1 MSEMQVKKASSFWLY
16 LTCFC
21 YFYGHKIR
29 KTIVAALNLPLH
41 IARRY
46 LFSRKTHNAIN
57 VISMVSVFGVA
68 VAVAA
73 LICTMSVYN
82 GFQTLLGSLYSN
94 FDPQLKIKI
103 IEGKTFKTDSKAFEK
118 IRKHQDI
125 AVFCETLEENALV
138 QYKDAQTSATIKGVS
153 DNFSQLTQINKIL
166 YSGRFVLNEYD
177 FNYATIGVGLAGI
190 LGTGSSFIDPI
201 TINAPKRLGV
211 INLANPAASFKTA
224 QILLSGTFGIN
235 QPDYDNSLVLVPIAF
250 ARNLF
255 EYTDEVTAVEIKLKE
270 GVNLEATKRTF
281 KKILGNTYSVQDIT
295 EQKADFYRI
304 NRIEKWMTYLILSF
318 ILLIALFNVIGSLSM
333 LILEKK
339 EDAQTLNELGADSK
353 TIRRI
358 FLYEGRMIAFS
369 GAILG
374 IIIGSALCLLQEH
387 YGLLKLGGGGNYIVD
402 AYPVKL
408 LLKDILMVL
417 VTVLVVSI
425 PSTWWPV
432 KAYFKKNGKAE
443 A

>member
-1 MSEMQVKKASSFWLY
+1 
-16 LTCFC
+16 
-21 YFYGHKIR
+21 
-29 KTIVAALNLPLH
+29 
-41 IARRY
+41 
-46 LFSRKTHNAIN
+46 
-57 VISMVSVFGVA
+57 SMVSVLGVA

-73 LICTMSVYN
+73 LVCTMSVYN
-82 GFQTLLGSLYSN
+82 GFQKLLGNMYSN

-103 IEGKTFKTDSKAFEK
+103 VEGKTFRTDSKAFQSIK
-118 IRKHQDI
+118 KDKNV

-153 DNFSQLTQINKIL
+153 DNFDQLTQINKLL

-177 FNYATIGVGLAGI
+177 FNFATIGVGLAGI
-190 LGTGSSFIDPI
+190 LGTGNSFIDPI
-201 TINAPKRLGV
+201 TINAPKRQGK
-211 INLANPAASFKTA
+211 INLANPAASFKTS
-224 QILLSGTFGIN
+224 QILLCGTFGIN
-235 QPDYDNSLVLVPIAF
+235 QPDYDNHLILVPIAF

-255 EYTDEVTAVEIKLKE
+255 DYTDEVTAVEIKLHDGANVE
-270 GVNLEATKRTF
+270 SV
-281 KKILGNTYSVQDIT
+281 KKSFARMLGDTYTVQNMM

-333 LILEKK
+333 LILEKRK
-339 EDAQTLNELGADSK
+339 DAQTLNELGADSK

-374 IIIGSALCLLQEH
+374 ILIGSACCLLQQH
-387 YGLLKLGGGGNYIVD
+387 FGFLKLGGGGNYIVD
-402 AYPVKL
+402 AYPVNL
-408 LLKDILMVL
+408 LFKDILL
-417 VTVLVVSI
+417 IFITVLVVSI

-432 KAYFKKNGKAE
+432 QAYFKKGKNSDL
-443 A
+443 